1 MLIGERDVM
10 KKLKYRLKAMACGIL
25 ASALFSGSAMSE
37 TDLKFSLDW
46 KFEGP
51 SALFFTGL
59 ERGYYSASGLNVT
72 IDSGKGSLDA
82 IPKVASGTYP
92 IGFAD
97 INSVVKFKDKNPDAK
112 VIGIMMIYDAPPFA
126 IIGRKSLGVSKP
138 KDLEGR
144 TLGAPATD
152 GAYAQW
158 NSFVLANGIDAS
170 KVTIE
175 NVGFPVREPM
185 LAQGKVHAITGFS
198 FSSYIN
204 LKSKGVPASDISLML
219 MTANGLD
226 LYGNSIIVNT
236 DFAEK
241 NPDLVKG
248 FLNAT
253 LMGIRDVVADPKSTV
268 KYVIK
273 YNNVAREAV
282 EHERLEMALRDN
294 VVTAYVSRNGIGGIE
309 YARFE
314 RAIKQLG
321 QSYKFSRRV
330 RVNEVFTDKFLPTK
344 ANRMIN

>member
-1 MLIGERDVM
+1 MERYKILI
-10 KKLKYRLKAMACGIL
+10 KKLGLGIL
-25 ASALFSGSAMSE
+25 AAFLFCGSGVAA

-59 ERGYYSASGLNVT
+59 ERGYYAASGLDVT

-97 INSVVKFKDKNPDAK
+97 INSLIKFKVKNPNAK

-138 KDLEGR
+138 KDLEGKI
-144 TLGAPATD
+144 LGAPATD

-158 NSFVLANGIDAS
+158 NSFVLANGINAS

-204 LKSKGVPASDISLML
+204 LKSKGVPASDITLML
-219 MTANGLD
+219 MTENGLD
-226 LYGNSIIVNT
+226 LYGNSVIGNT
-236 DFAEK
+236 DYAAK
-241 NPDLVKG
+241 NPDVVKG

-253 LMGIRDVVADPKSTV
+253 LMGIRDVVADPAATV

-273 YNNVAREAV
+273 HNNIAREAV

-294 VVTAYVSRNGIGGIE
+294 VVTGYVSRNGIGGIDR
-309 YARFE
+309 ARFQ
-314 RAIKQLG
+314 RALKQLG
-321 QSYKFSRRV
+321 QSFKFSRSV
-330 RVNEVFTDKFLPTK
+330 SVDDVFTEDYLPTK

>member
-1 MLIGERDVM
+1 MERYEILI
-10 KKLKYRLKAMACGIL
+10 KKLGLGIL
-25 ASALFSGSAMSE
+25 AVFLFCGSGVAA

-59 ERGYYSASGLNVT
+59 ERGYYAASGLDVT

-97 INSVVKFKDKNPDAK
+97 INSLIKFKDKNPNAK

-138 KDLEGR
+138 KDLEGKI
-144 TLGAPATD
+144 LGAPAPD

-158 NSFVLANGIDAS
+158 NSFVLANGINAS

-204 LKSKGVPASDISLML
+204 LKSKGVPASDITLML
-219 MTANGLD
+219 MTENGLD
-226 LYGNSIIVNT
+226 LYGNSVIVNT
-236 DFAEK
+236 DYAAK
-241 NPDLVKG
+241 NPDVVKG

-253 LMGIRDVVADPKSTV
+253 LMGIRDVVADPAATV

-273 YNNVAREAV
+273 HNNVAREAV

-294 VVTAYVSRNGIGGIE
+294 VVTGYVSRNGIGGIDR
-309 YARFE
+309 ARFQ
-314 RAIKQLG
+314 RALKQLG
-321 QSYKFSRRV
+321 QSFKFSRSV
-330 RVNEVFTDKFLPTK
+330 SVDDVFTEDYLPTK

>member
-1 MLIGERDVM
+1 MERYKILI
-10 KKLKYRLKAMACGIL
+10 KKLGLGIL
-25 ASALFSGSAMSE
+25 AASLFCGSGVAA

-59 ERGYYSASGLNVT
+59 ERGYYAASGLDVT

-97 INSVVKFKDKNPDAK
+97 INSLIKFKDKNPNAK

-138 KDLEGR
+138 KDLEGKI
-144 TLGAPATD
+144 LGAPAPD

-158 NSFVLANGIDAS
+158 NSFVLANGINAS

-204 LKSKGVPASDISLML
+204 LKSKGVPASDITLML
-219 MTANGLD
+219 MTENGLD
-226 LYGNSIIVNT
+226 LYGNSVIVNT
-236 DFAEK
+236 DYAVK
-241 NPDLVKG
+241 NPNVVKG

-253 LMGIRDVVADPKSTV
+253 LMGIRDVVADPAATV

-273 YNNVAREAV
+273 HNNVAREAV

-294 VVTAYVSRNGIGGIE
+294 VVTGYVSRNGIGGIDR
-309 YARFE
+309 ARFQ
-314 RAIKQLG
+314 RALKQLG
-321 QSYKFSRRV
+321 QSFKFSRSV
-330 RVNEVFTDKFLPTK
+330 SVDDVFTEDYLPTK

>member
-1 MLIGERDVM
+1 M
-10 KKLKYRLKAMACGIL
+10 KKIITKLQNGLLALLATSVICGGAI
-25 ASALFSGSAMSE
+25 AS
-37 TDLKFSLDW
+37 TDVKFSLDW

-59 ERGYYSASGLNVT
+59 ERGYYAASGLNVT

-97 INSVVKFKDKNPDAK
+97 INSLVKFKDKNAGAK

-138 KDLEGR
+138 KDLEGKI
-144 TLGAPATD
+144 LGAPAPD

-158 NSFVLANGIDAS
+158 KSFVLANGIDAS

-219 MTANGLD
+219 MTENGLD
-226 LYGNSIIVNT
+226 LYGNSVIVNT
-236 DFAEK
+236 DYARK
-241 NPDLVKG
+241 NPEVVKG

-253 LMGIRDVVADPKSTV
+253 LMGIRDVVADPAATV

-273 YNNVAREAV
+273 YNNVAREPV

-294 VVTAYVSRNGIGGIE
+294 VVTNYVSRNGIGGIDR
-309 YARFE
+309 ARFQ

-321 QSYKFSRRV
+321 QSYTFTRN
-330 RVNEVFTDKFLPTK
+330 VNVYEGFTEE
-344 ANRMIN
+344 

>member
-1 MLIGERDVM
+1 MERYKILI
-10 KKLKYRLKAMACGIL
+10 KKLGLGIL
-25 ASALFSGSAMSE
+25 TAFLFCGNGVAA

-59 ERGYYSASGLNVT
+59 ERGYYAASGLDVT

-97 INSVVKFKDKNPDAK
+97 INSLIKFKDKNPNAK

-138 KDLEGR
+138 KDLEGKI
-144 TLGAPATD
+144 LGAPAPD

-158 NSFVLANGIDAS
+158 NSFVLANGINAS

-204 LKSKGVPASDISLML
+204 LKSKGVPASDITLML
-219 MTANGLD
+219 MTENGLD
-226 LYGNSIIVNT
+226 LYGNSVIVNT
-236 DFAEK
+236 DYAAK
-241 NPDLVKG
+241 NPDVVKG

-253 LMGIRDVVADPKSTV
+253 LMGIRDVVADPAETV

-273 YNNVAREAV
+273 HNNVAREAV

-294 VVTAYVSRNGIGGIE
+294 VVTGYVSRNGIGGIDR
-309 YARFE
+309 ARFQ
-314 RAIKQLG
+314 RALKQLG
-321 QSYKFSRRV
+321 QSFKFSRSV
-330 RVNEVFTDKFLPTK
+330 SVDDVFTEDYLPTK

>member
-1 MLIGERDVM
+1 MERYKILI
-10 KKLKYRLKAMACGIL
+10 KKLGLGIL
-25 ASALFSGSAMSE
+25 VASLFCGNGVAA

-59 ERGYYSASGLNVT
+59 ERGYYAASGLDVT

-97 INSVVKFKDKNPDAK
+97 INSLIKFKDKNPNAK

-138 KDLEGR
+138 KDLEGKI
-144 TLGAPATD
+144 LGAPAPD

-158 NSFVLANGIDAS
+158 NSFVLANGINAS

-204 LKSKGVPASDISLML
+204 LKSKGVPASDITLML
-219 MTANGLD
+219 MTENGLD
-226 LYGNSIIVNT
+226 LYGNSVIVNT
-236 DFAEK
+236 DYAAK
-241 NPDLVKG
+241 NPDVVKG

-253 LMGIRDVVADPKSTV
+253 LMGIRDVVADPAATV

-273 YNNVAREAV
+273 HNNVAREAV

-294 VVTAYVSRNGIGGIE
+294 VVTGYVSRNGIGGIDR
-309 YARFE
+309 ARFQ
-314 RAIKQLG
+314 RALKQLG
-321 QSYKFSRRV
+321 QSFKFSRSV
-330 RVNEVFTDKFLPTK
+330 SVDDVFTEDYLPTK

>member
-1 MLIGERDVM
+1 METIKYL
-10 KKLKYRLKAMACGIL
+10 LKVIASGIL
-25 ASALFSGSAMSE
+25 ATAMICGSGMAA

-59 ERGYYSASGLNVT
+59 ERGYYAASGLDVT

-97 INSVVKFKDKNPDAK
+97 INSVVKFKDKNPDSK

-126 IIGRKSLGVSKP
+126 IIGRKSLGVSTP
-138 KDLEGR
+138 KDLEGKI
-144 TLGAPATD
+144 LGAPAPD

-204 LKSKGVPASDISLML
+204 LKAKGVPASDISLLL
-219 MTANGLD
+219 MTENGLD
-226 LYGNSIIVNT
+226 LYGNSVIVNT
-236 DFAEK
+236 DYAAK
-241 NPDLVKG
+241 NPDVVKG

-253 LMGIRDVVADPKSTV
+253 LMGIRDVVADPASTV

-282 EHERLEMALRDN
+282 EHERLKMALRDN
-294 VVTAYVSRNGIGGIE
+294 VVTSYVSRNGIGGIDRS
-309 YARFE
+309 RFQ
-314 RAIKQLG
+314 RALKQVG
-321 QSYKFSRRV
+321 QSYKFTRRV
-330 RVNEVFTDKFLPTK
+330 TVDEVFTEKYLPTK

>member
-1 MLIGERDVM
+1 MFCGGAVASTDV
-10 KKLKYRLKAMACGIL
+10 
-25 ASALFSGSAMSE
+25 
-37 TDLKFSLDW
+37 KFSLDW

-59 ERGYYSASGLNVT
+59 ERGYYAASGLNVT

-97 INSVVKFKDKNPDAK
+97 INSLVKFKDKNAGAK

-138 KDLEGR
+138 KDLEGKI
-144 TLGAPATD
+144 LGAPAPD

-158 NSFVLANGIDAS
+158 TSFVLANGIDAS

-219 MTANGLD
+219 MTENGLD
-226 LYGNSIIVNT
+226 LYGNSVIVNT
-236 DFAEK
+236 DYARK
-241 NPDLVKG
+241 NPEVVKG
-248 FLNAT
+248 FLNACLLYTSPSPRDAT
-253 LMGIRDVVADPKSTV
+253 L
-268 KYVIK
+268 
-273 YNNVAREAV
+273 
-282 EHERLEMALRDN
+282 
-294 VVTAYVSRNGIGGIE
+294 SRMPSS
-309 YARFE
+309 A
-314 RAIKQLG
+314 
-321 QSYKFSRRV
+321 
-330 RVNEVFTDKFLPTK
+330 
-344 ANRMIN
+344 

>member
-1 MLIGERDVM
+1 MERFKNFI
-10 KKLKYRLKAMACGIL
+10 KKLGLGIL
-25 ASALFSGSAMSE
+25 SASLFCGSGMAA
-37 TDLKFSLDW
+37 TNLKFSLDW

-59 ERGYYSASGLNVT
+59 ERGYYAASGLDVT

-97 INSVVKFKDKNPDAK
+97 INSLIKFKDKNPNAK

-138 KDLEGR
+138 KDLEGKI
-144 TLGAPATD
+144 LGAPAPD

-158 NSFVLANGIDAS
+158 KSFVLANGINAS

-204 LKSKGVPASDISLML
+204 LKSKGVPASDITLML
-219 MTANGLD
+219 MTENGLD
-226 LYGNSIIVNT
+226 LYGNSVIVNT
-236 DFAEK
+236 DYAAK
-241 NPDLVKG
+241 NPDVVKG

-253 LMGIRDVVADPKSTV
+253 LMGIRDVVADPAETV

-273 YNNVAREAV
+273 HNNVAREAV

-294 VVTAYVSRNGIGGIE
+294 VVTGYVSRNGIGGIDR
-309 YARFE
+309 ARFQ
-314 RAIKQLG
+314 RALKQLG
-321 QSYKFSRRV
+321 QSFKFSRSV
-330 RVNEVFTDKFLPTK
+330 SVDDVFTEDYLPTK

>member
-1 MLIGERDVM
+1 M
-10 KKLKYRLKAMACGIL
+10 KKIITKLQNGLLALLATTVFCGGAV
-25 ASALFSGSAMSE
+25 AS
-37 TDLKFSLDW
+37 TDVKFSLDW

-59 ERGYYSASGLNVT
+59 ERGYYAASGLNVT

-97 INSVVKFKDKNPDAK
+97 INSLVKFKDKNAGAK

-138 KDLEGR
+138 KDLEGKI
-144 TLGAPATD
+144 LGAPAPD

-158 NSFVLANGIDAS
+158 KSFVLANGINAS

-219 MTANGLD
+219 MTENGLD
-226 LYGNSIIVNT
+226 LYGNSVIVNT
-236 DFAEK
+236 DYAQK
-241 NPDLVKG
+241 NPEVVKG

-253 LMGIRDVVADPKSTV
+253 LMGIRDVVADPAATV

-273 YNNVAREAV
+273 YNNVAREPV

-294 VVTAYVSRNGIGGIE
+294 VVTNYVSRNGIGGIDR
-309 YARFE
+309 ARFQ

-321 QSYKFSRRV
+321 QSYTFTRNV
-330 RVNEVFTDKFLPTK
+330 TVDEVFTEEYLPTK

>member
-1 MLIGERDVM
+1 MERYKILI
-10 KKLKYRLKAMACGIL
+10 KKLGLGIL
-25 ASALFSGSAMSE
+25 AVFLFCGNGVAA

-59 ERGYYSASGLNVT
+59 ERGYYAASGLDVT

-97 INSVVKFKDKNPDAK
+97 INSLIKFKDKNPNAK

-138 KDLEGR
+138 KDLEGKI
-144 TLGAPATD
+144 LGAPAPD

-158 NSFVLANGIDAS
+158 NSFVLANGINAS

-204 LKSKGVPASDISLML
+204 LKSKGVPASDITLML
-219 MTANGLD
+219 MTENGLD
-226 LYGNSIIVNT
+226 LYGNSVIVNT
-236 DFAEK
+236 DYAAK
-241 NPDLVKG
+241 NPDVVKG

-253 LMGIRDVVADPKSTV
+253 LMGIRDVVADPGATV

-273 YNNVAREAV
+273 HNNVAREAV

-294 VVTAYVSRNGIGGIE
+294 VVTGYVSRNGIGGIDR
-309 YARFE
+309 ARFQ
-314 RAIKQLG
+314 RALKQLG
-321 QSYKFSRRV
+321 QSFKFSRSV
-330 RVNEVFTDKFLPTK
+330 SVDDVFTEDYLPTK

>member
-1 MLIGERDVM
+1 M
-10 KKLKYRLKAMACGIL
+10 KKIITKLQNGLLALLATTVFCGGAV
-25 ASALFSGSAMSE
+25 AS
-37 TDLKFSLDW
+37 TDVKFSLDW

-59 ERGYYSASGLNVT
+59 ERGYYAASGLNVT

-97 INSVVKFKDKNPDAK
+97 INSLVKFKDKNAGAK

-138 KDLEGR
+138 KDLEGKI
-144 TLGAPATD
+144 LGAPAPD

-158 NSFVLANGIDAS
+158 KSFVLANGIDAS

-219 MTANGLD
+219 MTENGLD
-226 LYGNSIIVNT
+226 LYGNSVIVNT
-236 DFAEK
+236 DYARK
-241 NPDLVKG
+241 NPEVVKG

-253 LMGIRDVVADPKSTV
+253 LMGIRDVVADPAATV

-273 YNNVAREAV
+273 YNNVAREPV

-294 VVTAYVSRNGIGGIE
+294 VVTNYVSRNGIGGIDR
-309 YARFE
+309 ARFQ

-321 QSYKFSRRV
+321 QSYIFTRNV
-330 RVNEVFTDKFLPTK
+330 TVDEVFTEEYLPTK

>member
-1 MLIGERDVM
+1 MQIIKYL
-10 KKLKYRLKAMACGIL
+10 LKIIACGIL
-25 ASALFSGSAMSE
+25 ATTMFCVSGMAA

-59 ERGYYSASGLNVT
+59 ERGYYAASGLDVT

-126 IIGRKSLGVSKP
+126 IIGRKSLGVSTP
-138 KDLEGR
+138 KDLEGKI
-144 TLGAPATD
+144 LGAPAPD

-158 NSFVLANGIDAS
+158 KSFVLANGIDAS

-175 NVGFPVREPM
+175 NIGFPVREPM
-185 LAQGKVHAITGFS
+185 LAQGKVHAITGYS
-198 FSSYIN
+198 FSSFIN
-204 LKSKGVPASDISLML
+204 LKAKGVPANDISLLL
-219 MTANGLD
+219 MSENGLD
-226 LYGNSIIVNT
+226 LYGNSVIVNT
-236 DFAEK
+236 DYAAN
-241 NPDLVKG
+241 NPDVVKG

-253 LMGIRDVVADPKSTV
+253 LMGIRDVVADPASTV

-273 YNNVAREAV
+273 HNNVAREAV
-282 EHERLEMALRDN
+282 EHERLKMALRDN
-294 VVTAYVSRNGIGGIE
+294 VVTSYVRRNGIGGIDR
-309 YARFE
+309 ARFE
-314 RAIKQLG
+314 RALIQLG
-321 QSYKFSRRV
+321 QSYKFTRKV
-330 RVNEVFTDKFLPTK
+330 TVDEVFTEEFLPTK
-344 ANRMIN
+344 ANRMVN

>member
-1 MLIGERDVM
+1 METIKYL
-10 KKLKYRLKAMACGIL
+10 LKVIASGIL
-25 ASALFSGSAMSE
+25 ATAMICGSGMAA

-59 ERGYYSASGLNVT
+59 ERGYYAASGLDVT

-112 VIGIMMIYDAPPFA
+112 VIAIMMIYDAPPFA
-126 IIGRKSLGVSKP
+126 IIGRKSLGVSTP
-138 KDLEGR
+138 KDLEGKI
-144 TLGAPATD
+144 LGAPAPD

-204 LKSKGVPASDISLML
+204 LKAKGVPASDISLLL
-219 MTANGLD
+219 MTENGLD
-226 LYGNSIIVNT
+226 LYGNSVIVNT
-236 DFAEK
+236 DYAAK
-241 NPDLVKG
+241 NPDVVKG

-253 LMGIRDVVADPKSTV
+253 LMGIRDVVADPASTV

-282 EHERLEMALRDN
+282 EHERLKMALRDN
-294 VVTAYVSRNGIGGIE
+294 VVTSYVSRNGIGGIDRS
-309 YARFE
+309 RFQ
-314 RAIKQLG
+314 RALKQVG
-321 QSYKFSRRV
+321 QSYKFTRRV
-330 RVNEVFTDKFLPTK
+330 TVDEVFTEKYLPTK

>member
-1 MLIGERDVM
+1 MERI
-10 KKLKYRLKAMACGIL
+10 KYLLKSISFVIL
-25 ASALFSGSAMSE
+25 AAAMFNGSTKAA

-59 ERGYYSASGLNVT
+59 ERGYYTASGLNVT

-126 IIGRKSLGVSKP
+126 IIGRKSLGVTNP

-144 TLGAPATD
+144 ILGAPATD
-152 GAYAQW
+152 GAFAQW
-158 NSFVLANGIDAS
+158 NSFVLANGINAS

-204 LKSKGVPASDISLML
+204 LKAKGVPASDISLML

-236 DFAEK
+236 DYAAK

-253 LMGIRDVVADPKSTV
+253 LMGIRDVVADPASTV

-294 VVTAYVSRNGIGGIE
+294 VLTAYVSRNGIGGID
-309 YARFE
+309 YSRFE

-321 QSYKFSRRV
+321 QSYKFTRRV
-330 RVNEVFTDKFLPTK
+330 RVHEVFTEKFLPTQ